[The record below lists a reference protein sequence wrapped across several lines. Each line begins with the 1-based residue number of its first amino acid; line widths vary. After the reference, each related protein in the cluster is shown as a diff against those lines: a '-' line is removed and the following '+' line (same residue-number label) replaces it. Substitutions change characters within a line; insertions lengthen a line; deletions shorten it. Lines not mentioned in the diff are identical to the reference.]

1 VEGVSELAMEREME
15 REMETGME
23 RETAMEMAWVPV
35 AGLVLRAYRKKSME
49 E

>member
-1 VEGVSELAMEREME
+1 VEGVSELAMERE
-15 REMETGME
+15 RETGME
-23 RETAMEMAWVPV
+23 RETAWVPV